1 MKILFEKAN
10 TFSVRKVLGISV
22 VFVLV
27 ACKFLACYSSY
38 VDCFS
43 YCALWILN
51 ALINQSLSFS
61 VPWPKMLVQ
70 PLVKPKSS
78 QLLVLTKF
86 LALGRCSQDYIVR
99 VKMTWDVQTI
109 VHHRKTWAL
118 RSHSS
123 LHI

>member
-1 MKILFEKAN
+1 MEILFEKVN
-10 TFSVRKVLGISV
+10 TFSVRKVLWISV

-27 ACKFLACYSSY
+27 ACKFLACYSSS

-51 ALINQSLSFS
+51 DLITLSLSFR

-86 LALGRCSQDYIVR
+86 LA
-99 VKMTWDVQTI
+99 
-109 VHHRKTWAL
+109 
-118 RSHSS
+118 
-123 LHI
+123 